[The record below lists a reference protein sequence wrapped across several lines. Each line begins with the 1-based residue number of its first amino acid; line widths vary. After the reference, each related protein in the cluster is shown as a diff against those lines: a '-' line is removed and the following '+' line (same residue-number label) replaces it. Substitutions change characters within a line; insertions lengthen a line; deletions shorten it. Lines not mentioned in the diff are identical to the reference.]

1 MRICIIK
8 SAARRRG
15 EERNSREI
23 EKARESWKEI
33 ELERERERESTLHLA
48 AAEAA
53 TALPQPLGGVAVE
66 LQFWPSSIYMQPLG
80 KAILSNP
87 YPQPNPLLRHCLRAI
102 HGHKFAQSA
111 MSKANGE
118 LTHVAATNLIS
129 YLLPKQ
135 QQQQRE
141 RKKATSCD

>member
-8 SAARRRG
+8 SAARRR
-15 EERNSREI
+15 ERSRR
-23 EKARESWKEI
+23 KKRDRKEI
-33 ELERERERESTLHLA
+33 EEARETQQRERERESTLHLA
-48 AAEAA
+48 AAA

-87 YPQPNPLLRHCLRAI
+87 YPQPNPLLRQCLRAI

-135 QQQQRE
+135 QQQQQRE